1 MKIELIA
8 NDCKSESYMGG
19 GVKLTALVNM
29 EDFYRMLD
37 GINPQILTNY
47 IYQKIRAK

>member
-1 MKIELIA
+1 MKIELVA
-8 NDCKSESYMGG
+8 SDCKSVSYTG

-37 GINPQILTNY
+37 GINPQILTDY
-47 IYQKIRAK
+47 IYQKMKRAK

>member
-1 MKIELIA
+1 MKIELVA
-8 NDCKSESYMGG
+8 NDCKSESYMG

-47 IYQKIRAK
+47 IYMKLKH

>member
-8 NDCKSESYMGG
+8 NDCKSDSCTGG

-47 IYQKIRAK
+47 IYMKLKH

>member
-1 MKIELIA
+1 MIA
-8 NDCKSESYMGG
+8 NQRVTRGG

-47 IYQKIRAK
+47 IYMKLKH

>member
-1 MKIELIA
+1 M
-8 NDCKSESYMGG
+8 
-19 GVKLTALVNM
+19 TALVNM

-47 IYQKIRAK
+47 IYMKLKKTLTNVSEIRRNDDD

>member
-1 MKIELIA
+1 MIA
-8 NDCKSESYMGG
+8 NQRVTWG

-47 IYQKIRAK
+47 IYMKLKKH

>member
-1 MKIELIA
+1 MIA
-8 NDCKSESYMGG
+8 NQRVTWG

>member
-1 MKIELIA
+1 MKIELVVS
-8 NDCKSESYMGG
+8 DCKSVSYT

-47 IYQKIRAK
+47 IYQKMKRAK

>member
-1 MKIELIA
+1 MKIELVA
-8 NDCKSESYMGG
+8 SDCKSESYMG